1 MNENNR
7 RLKRKEKGITLI
19 ALVITIIVLLILAG
33 VSIAMLTGENGI
45 LTQAQKAKEETEN
58 AAKQEEEDLAKLEAI
73 ITGQEVPIIQVDDE
87 NPGQLEQEE
96 TNTLVI
102 NSIEDLVFF
111 SYDVTTN
118 GTTYEGK
125 TVKLGTNL
133 DFNSDKSYVN
143 PNRTDFAE
151 YGYDGNLKQLLTSG
165 TGFQPIGELT
175 TSTSQNLFYGTFDGD
190 GKAICSLYINL
201 YSDEQVLAGLFSVN
215 YGEIINLGLVNAN
228 ITVEGLQ
235 GEQGGVTSVGGLVG
249 ISYNNIYNSY
259 VTGSINVTGDSWMN
273 VGGICGVIRNGDII
287 ESYNLATIECKN
299 IAEKR
304 GNNDIACGGITGGVQ
319 ENNNARIERCFNR
332 GDINADC
339 GNVQVFVGGI
349 LGTTNQADNFSLKN
363 CYNNAKIQGST
374 STTQANYVGGIA
386 GYLSSTNLSNC
397 YNVGD
402 VIGIKNGNITTG
414 DIFAIGGIIAT
425 QGTNTGISNVFN
437 KGTVVS
443 KNYYED
449 FRVGGIVGNIRDDAI
464 NSINNAYNTGSIE
477 AENLNSSQVGS
488 IAGSNLVTFS
498 NCFYLKGTY
507 NIGVAG
513 SETTVG
519 VTEWDSMDKFP
530 SVLDVVNGEGAF
542 KEDTN
547 NINNGYPILEWQ

>member
-1 MNENNR
+1 MKKIKI
-7 RLKRKEKGITLI
+7 KRKVEKGITLI

-45 LTQAQKAKEETEN
+45 LNQAQRAKTETEN
-58 AAKQEEEDLAKLEAI
+58 AVKQEEEDLAKLEAI
-73 ITGQEVPIIQVDDE
+73 INGQEVPIIQVDDE
-87 NPGQLEQEE
+87 NPGQLEQEND
-96 TNTLVI
+96 TTFVI

-111 SYDVTTN
+111 SYDVTN
-118 GTTYEGK
+118 GNKYENQ

-143 PNRTDFAE
+143 PNRTDFE
-151 YGYDGNLKQLLTSG
+151 QYGYSGPLKQALTSG
-165 TGFQPIGELT
+165 TGFSPIGELT
-175 TSTSQNLFYGTFDGD
+175 TSTSQNLFYGMFDGD
-190 GKAICSLYINL
+190 NKAICSLYINL
-201 YSDEQVLAGLFSVN
+201 DSDEQVLAGLFSVN

-235 GEQGGVTSVGGLVG
+235 GTQGGLTSVGGLVG

-304 GNNDIACGGITGGVQ
+304 GDNDIACGGITGGEQ

-339 GNVQVFVGGI
+339 GNVQAFVGGI

-374 STTQANYVGGIA
+374 STTQSNCVGGIA
-386 GYLSSTNLSNC
+386 GYLNSTNVSNC
-397 YNVGD
+397 YNVG
-402 VIGIKNGNITTG
+402 VVEATKNGNTTTG
-414 DIFAIGGIIAT
+414 DRFGVGGIIAI
-425 QGTNTGISNVFN
+425 QGTNTEISNVFN
-437 KGTVVS
+437 KGTVIS

-449 FRVGGIVGNIRDDAI
+449 FRVGGIVGNIRDDAT
-464 NSINNAYNTGSIE
+464 NSINNAYNTGSID
-477 AENLNSSQVGS
+477 ANGLNSSQVGS

-507 NIGVAG
+507 DIGVAG
-513 SETTVG
+513 SETAVG
-519 VTEWDSMDKFP
+519 VTEWDSLDKFP
-530 SVLDVVNGEGAF
+530 SVLEVVNGDGAF

-547 NINNGYPILEWQ
+547 NINNGYPILNWQ